1 MSDWCSGTAVQWCCL
16 TCMSRAWAV
25 ANCCSHCSVGWTC
38 ALSLMHHHHLGVQ
51 QWLLLNLAQ
60 SAALRYSL
68 RVWCCDPFRFSAMP
82 PVSIPHA
89 SRCRVLCSRVFVLQR
104 AQKSGTK
111 NIPAWIC
118 AGSEELVGCLW
129 LCVVVLGAPKFLP
142 CPWAESAGG
151 TRGEIMR

>member
-1 MSDWCSGTAVQWCCL
+1 
-16 TCMSRAWAV
+16 
-25 ANCCSHCSVGWTC
+25 
-38 ALSLMHHHHLGVQ
+38 
-51 QWLLLNLAQ
+51 
-60 SAALRYSL
+60 
-68 RVWCCDPFRFSAMP
+68 MP